1 MFENPMANKLPG
13 VILYGFEL
21 YCIVLYP
28 LALRCSPVSKAYPF
42 MVSFAVLQLIAPGTY
57 FGEEINV
64 KIFIGTL
71 FILI

>member
-1 MFENPMANKLPG
+1 
-13 VILYGFEL
+13 
-21 YCIVLYP
+21 
-28 LALRCSPVSKAYPF
+28 VSKAYPF